1 MRLLITTHVWEPE
14 SGVPQRRW
22 AWLSSALTSS
32 GHHVEVVA
40 PPPHYPTGRL
50 QSTDAAHGAWRNG
63 PGNNG
68 EHVWRTAYVPHN
80 RGLLLR
86 LVDEFV
92 AMVTGLWVLRRRI
105 HVNRPDL
112 LVATVPPLPAAIT
125 AAIMGRAFRI
135 PVLLDVR
142 DTWPDLLEHLADA
155 RDQSGRREGRHLRG
169 FLFRGLSAI
178 AKRALT
184 WAMLSSAGVVTTS
197 TRFAQRLL
205 TRGVRRATCI
215 YNVASL
221 PTQSL
226 PSPPVSSRTLNIL
239 YAGTAGR
246 AQELETALAAIAGA
260 RQMGADIRFR
270 AIGGGAHMRTLRRKA
285 EELGLPVEFLKR
297 VPHGEMASHY
307 KWADT
312 VLVQLQSWVAL
323 EEAIPSKLFEV
334 MAYGRHITASLN
346 GEAAEI
352 VRESGSGDVVPAQDG
367 PALEKLLLRLYNDR
381 TKLMVKGRGADWL
394 ANNAKAGTMQSQFL
408 EFVQEV
414 ATGSEPEKRLRR

>member
-105 HVNRPDL
+105 RVNRPDL

-155 RDQSGRREGRHLRG
+155 RE
-169 FLFRGLSAI
+169 I
-178 AKRALT
+178 
-184 WAMLSSAGVVTTS
+184 
-197 TRFAQRLL
+197 
-205 TRGVRRATCI
+205 
-215 YNVASL
+215 
-221 PTQSL
+221 
-226 PSPPVSSRTLNIL
+226 
-239 YAGTAGR
+239 GR
-246 AQELETALAAIAGA
+246 A
-260 RQMGADIRFR
+260 
-270 AIGGGAHMRTLRRKA
+270 
-285 EELGLPVEFLKR
+285 
-297 VPHGEMASHY
+297 
-307 KWADT
+307 
-312 VLVQLQSWVAL
+312 
-323 EEAIPSKLFEV
+323 
-334 MAYGRHITASLN
+334 
-346 GEAAEI
+346 
-352 VRESGSGDVVPAQDG
+352 
-367 PALEKLLLRLYNDR
+367 
-381 TKLMVKGRGADWL
+381 
-394 ANNAKAGTMQSQFL
+394 
-408 EFVQEV
+408 
-414 ATGSEPEKRLRR
+414 